1 MIDISNAK
9 YDFSKEEAYAIQWL
23 NDKGFEGKLVRQST
37 GKTVFQIEKDG
48 VKDKFELPQGIVFKS
63 IKKYME
69 QFQKCWEMIVKKKSS
84 ETTSQ

>member
-9 YDFSKEEAYAIQWL
+9 YDFSKEETYAIQWL

-37 GKTVFQIEKDG
+37 CKTVFQIEKNG

-63 IKKYME
+63 IEKYME
-69 QFQKCWEMIVKKKSS
+69 QFQKCWELIVKKKSL
-84 ETTSQ
+84 ETTSR

>member
-1 MIDISNAK
+1 MIDTSNAN

-23 NDKGFEGKLVRQST
+23 NDNGFNGKIVRQST

-48 VKDKFELPQGIVFKS
+48 VEDKFELPQGVVYKS
-63 IKKYME
+63 IEKYME
-69 QFQKCWEMIVKKKSS
+69 QFRKCWELIVKTKSS